1 MAAGTGQRF
10 AIVVTPILA
19 IATIAVGL
27 HVGGRWTIH
36 AAVVRAA
43 PHARGSST
51 YAWQVTTLIE
61 DRGVRETE
69 ARTGITV
76 HARAAN
82 GREATW
88 TGDTNDDGVAEAR
101 LDLPGVERGDAVEVD
116 VTVNGVE
123 EPLARGRVA
132 WTDAAWMN
140 AAPGPFVRAS
150 KREGVMG
157 IDVAILGE
165 RLVARVATP
174 LYVRLTS
181 RDDGHPIAG
190 ATIEAEPEPGL
201 DVPTPQ
207 ATTCANG
214 WAKLSA
220 SPVMFNA
227 ALSLHARSADGR
239 GGEWFGELPVAS
251 GAMDVRIG
259 DAKSG
264 APVHV
269 DVHAPSERTA
279 YVEVD
284 DEVGRVFALAT
295 TLRAGESGA
304 RASFDVPS
312 LAPGLAWIVTAS
324 EPRGAETLGGATL
337 VRPFLVTGD
346 PMPPGAP
353 NPSDACAIGA
363 ALALHPAGGFHSWVA
378 LDGFPARE
386 AVNTARRKRG
396 LGIALSSLAVA
407 SVLEVLLLIQASRR
421 GQVGVARARDVAN
434 VVIVILLGVL
444 GFGLL
449 AALLLSR
456 A

>member
-1 MAAGTGQRF
+1 M
-10 AIVVTPILA
+10 VVTPLVA

-51 YAWQVTTLIE
+51 YAWQVTTLID

-69 ARTGITV
+69 ARKGITV

-101 LDLPGVERGDAVEVD
+101 LDLPGVERGDAVEVE
-116 VTVNGVE
+116 VTVSGVE
-123 EPLARGRVA
+123 EPLARGRIA
-132 WTDAAWMN
+132 WDDAAWMN

-150 KREGVMG
+150 KREGAMG

-165 RLVARVATP
+165 RLVARVPTP
-174 LYVRLTS
+174 LYVRVTS

-190 ATIEAEPEPGL
+190 ATIDAEPEPGL
-201 DVPTPQ
+201 DVPAPQ

-214 WAKLSA
+214 WAKVSV
-220 SPVMFNA
+220 SPVMFSA
-227 ALSLHARSADGR
+227 ALSLHARTADGR
-239 GGEWFGELPVAS
+239 AGEWFGELPVAS
-251 GAMDVRIG
+251 GAMDVRIA
-259 DAKSG
+259 DAKSTS
-264 APVHV
+264 PVHF

-279 YVEVD
+279 YVEID
-284 DEVGRVFALAT
+284 DDVGRAFALAT
-295 TLRAGESGA
+295 TLRSGETGA

-312 LAPGLAWIVTAS
+312 LAPGLAWIATAS

-337 VRPFLVTGD
+337 VRPFLVAGL
-346 PMPPGAP
+346 P
-353 NPSDACAIGA
+353 NVSDGCAVEA
-363 ALALHPAGGFHSWVA
+363 YLALHPAGGFRSWLA

-396 LGIALSSLAVA
+396 LGIALSSLAIA
-407 SVLEVLLLIQASRR
+407 SMLEVLLLVQASRR
-421 GQVGVARARDVAN
+421 GQVGMTRARDAAS